1 MVDQEQQEL
10 LPIHYSL
17 WNDNLPFP
25 RSLGGEIDR
34 WKRLWNDIPGESSRN
49 TPCNFLEALALCD
62 SDSFPNIHQLLLIGC
77 TLPVTSAEAECT
89 FSLLRRIKTYSR
101 STLAESHFSDLAV
114 IAMHYKERIPEEEVL
129 KTFIQQHPRRLSE
142 ISFRGLKL

>member
-62 SDSFPNIHQLLLIGC
+62 SDSFPNIHQL
-77 TLPVTSAEAECT
+77 
-89 FSLLRRIKTYSR
+89 
-101 STLAESHFSDLAV
+101 
-114 IAMHYKERIPEEEVL
+114 
-129 KTFIQQHPRRLSE
+129 
-142 ISFRGLKL
+142 